1 MPYVM
6 IIQKHR
12 WGVGWAKDMG
22 GTPNNPRPDEVCYD
36 IENAQV
42 YVINVRPLKNAVTHP
57 KKENVL

>member
-1 MPYVM
+1 MRFVM

-42 YVINVRPLKNAVTHP
+42 NCADV
-57 KKENVL
+57 E

>member
-1 MPYVM
+1 MKRGKRP
-6 IIQKHR
+6 
-12 WGVGWAKDMG
+12 AKL
-22 GTPNNPRPDEVCYD
+22 PINPRSDEIRYD